1 VPPIHGFAR
10 PSAGKKNGV
19 TDNAEQVARIVGS
32 GAPAP
37 DPDNPDPGAGDL
49 EYDQVHDFLAEM
61 DAHKT
66 DPRNAAPPPPSPD
79 STDRQPPTVARSRP
93 TTRSGGA

>member
-1 VPPIHGFAR
+1 M
-10 PSAGKKNGV
+10 

-37 DPDNPDPGAGDL
+37 DPDNPGPGAGDL

-61 DAHKT
+61 DAHSA
-66 DPRNAAPPPPSPD
+66 DPPNA
-79 STDRQPPTVARSRP
+79 TSRP
-93 TTRSGGA
+93 PGPGAPRR